1 MLYLRGVVDDFK
13 DIDLFVSVEDANK
26 AITLL
31 DQLAIQNT
39 IELSDQFQTDIF
51 KSYIMDGV
59 SIDFIAGFK
68 IVDQGKCIDCSLT
81 HETPLDI
88 LSVHDVSIPL
98 YRLAEFRDYYCYM
111 HRFNKVE
118 LIDHYLQG
126 ETYEN

>member
-51 KSYIMDGV
+51 KSYIMYGV

-68 IVDQGKCIDCSLT
+68 IVD
-81 HETPLDI
+81 
-88 LSVHDVSIPL
+88 
-98 YRLAEFRDYYCYM
+98 
-111 HRFNKVE
+111 
-118 LIDHYLQG
+118 
-126 ETYEN
+126 